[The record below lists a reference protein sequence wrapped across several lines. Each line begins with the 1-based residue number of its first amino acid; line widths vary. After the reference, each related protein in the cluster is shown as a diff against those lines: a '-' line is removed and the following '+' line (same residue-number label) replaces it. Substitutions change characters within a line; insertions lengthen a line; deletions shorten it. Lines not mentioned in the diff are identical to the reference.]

1 MLALAVLAPPAP
13 FRPAPMAEPAQRY
26 AGVAWT
32 EAGFEVAVLD
42 QGGQLAG
49 PVTRFGPAHRGELT
63 RHLSGLAAAGPLVTV
78 LDSTNGV
85 LDGVLQAAGLAVYRA
100 DPWLLPGRPV
110 LGSVPAQALAETARR
125 DLAAL
130 SRLTKRGG
138 TLTGRTGQRAGIA
151 ASRAQATALAE
162 AGRLARHGC
171 RLVPAGAAPEV
182 ALTFDD
188 GPNPPYTG
196 HILGILARYQVPATF
211 FCVGLQA
218 SAHPADIAG
227 MAAAGHGLGNHTW
240 SHPFLPDLT
249 RAQLAEQLD
258 RTDEA
263 VSRAAGGREPGPF
276 RPPYGSRSPDVLR
289 WLDERGSPIVLWDV
303 DPSDWARP
311 GAVVIAGR
319 VLTQARPGTIILMH
333 DGGGDRSQTVAALPL
348 IIEGLLDRGF
358 RFTLAAALLA
368 QAP

>member
-1 MLALAVLAPPAP
+1 
-13 FRPAPMAEPAQRY
+13 MAEPARCY
-26 AGVAWT
+26 AGIAWT
-32 EAGFEVAVLD
+32 PAGFEVAVLD
-42 QGGQLAG
+42 KGGQPVRPLA
-49 PVTRFGPAHRGELT
+49 RFGPGQQGELT
-63 RHLSGLAAAGPLVTV
+63 GYLAGLAPGSGEPLVAV

-85 LDGVLQAAGLAVYRA
+85 LDGTLLAAGLPVYRA
-100 DPWLLPGRPV
+100 DPWLLSGRPL
-110 LGSVPAQALAETARR
+110 LGSVPAQALADAGRH

-130 SRLTKRGG
+130 SRLTARGG
-138 TLTGRTGQRAGIA
+138 TLTGRGAEHRAGITS
-151 ASRAQATALAE
+151 SRAQATALTG
-162 AGRLARHGC
+162 AGRLARHGR
-171 RLVPAGAAPEV
+171 RLTRAGAAPEV

-196 HILGILARYQVPATF
+196 QILGILARYQVPATF

-218 SAHPADIAG
+218 SAHPADVAR

-263 VSRAAGGREPGPF
+263 VSRAARTGAGPGLF

-289 WLDERGSPIVLWDV
+289 WLGERGSPIVLWDV

-311 GAVVIAGR
+311 GAAVIAGR
-319 VLTQARPGTIILMH
+319 VLMQTRPGTIVLMH
-333 DGGGDRSQTVAALPL
+333 DGGGNRSQTVAALPL
-348 IIEGLLDRGF
+348 VIEGLLDRGF
-358 RFTLAAALLA
+358 RFTRLDALLPA
-368 QAP
+368 SPATGS